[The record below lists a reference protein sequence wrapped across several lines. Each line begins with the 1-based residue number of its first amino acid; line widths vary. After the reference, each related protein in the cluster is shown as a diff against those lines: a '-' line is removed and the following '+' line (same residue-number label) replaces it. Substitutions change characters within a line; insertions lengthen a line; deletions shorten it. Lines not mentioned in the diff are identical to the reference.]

1 MNNENLV
8 TQMESLLAENAM
20 LKEENIKLRE
30 NLKIQKS
37 WTSIR
42 ESYLIPILRERYGE
56 GRCIQTGL
64 ITQIGNI
71 VKEYL
76 GVSRLTEITEVN
88 YDSAKEIALA
98 VVNTLIKFEWIHLK
112 KMQEFW
118 DSKNMNVK

>member
-1 MNNENLV
+1 MNNEDLV

-37 WTSIR
+37 WTGIR

-88 YDSAKEIALA
+88 YDYAKEIALA
-98 VVNTLIKFEWIHLK
+98 VVNTLIKFEWIHLN

-118 DSKNMNVK
+118 GNKNMNVK

>member
-76 GVSRLTEITEVN
+76 GISRLTEITEVN

>member
-8 TQMESLLAENAM
+8 TQMETLLAENAM

-76 GVSRLTEITEVN
+76 GVSRLTEITAVN
-88 YDSAKEIALA
+88 YDYAKEIALA
-98 VVNTLIKFEWIHLK
+98 VVNTLIKFEWIHLN

-118 DSKNMNVK
+118 GNKNMNVK

>member
-76 GVSRLTEITEVN
+76 GISSLEEITEVN

-112 KMQEFW
+112 KIQEFW
-118 DSKNMNVK
+118 G

>member
-76 GVSRLTEITEVN
+76 GVSRLTEITAVN
-88 YDSAKEIALA
+88 YDYAKEISLA
-98 VVNTLIKFEWIHLK
+98 VVNTLIKFEWIHLN

-118 DSKNMNVK
+118 GNKNMNVK